1 MNIDER
7 LEKLTERHEALI
19 QTVELLAAAQRE
31 TDKRHAGVVDTLV
44 RIEGNTLDNELQIN
58 KLTATVD
65 RLAET
70 VDRYI
75 AARGNGNSGH

>member
-7 LEKLTERHEALI
+7 LEKLTERHEALT

-31 TDKRHAGVVDTLV
+31 TDKRHAWVLDTLV

-65 RLAET
+65 RLAQT

-75 AARGNGNSGH
+75 AARGNGNSGR